1 MANSAPFFPQCV
13 FVALDCCRLDHA
25 PCCTRSSFWF
35 AGKSLSLCRFSNPRV
50 SKRITTGQC
59 QLRHMHKLVDFPSG
73 RWDVVGARAPG
84 GDSPD
89 DGDGDSEEEEDGSRT
104 DENFTSFSSSND
116 DVNSQ
121 QFREQMER
129 MLDNEDATFAGKDL
143 AVLIRKKYGRSYDV
157 QLIKKDFMGRQLLAM
172 NVMWKYRE
180 QRSFPLTEEE
190 YLLRLDSVA
199 STLKGWGAVSYVRST
214 LAKTKERPRIG
225 KAVSI
230 FIDINESGGR
240 AKEWINR

>member
-1 MANSAPFFPQCV
+1 MANSAAFFPQCV
-13 FVALDCCRLDHA
+13 FAAFDCCRLDHA
-25 PCCTRSSFWF
+25 QCCTRSSFWF

-73 RWDVVGARAPG
+73 RWGVVGARAPG

-89 DGDGDSEEEEDGSRT
+89 DGDGGSGEEEDGSRT

-157 QLIKKDFMGRQLLAM
+157 QLIKKASL
-172 NVMWKYRE
+172 
-180 QRSFPLTEEE
+180 SFVV
-190 YLLRLDSVA
+190 D
-199 STLKGWGAVSYVRST
+199 VRT
-214 LAKTKERPRIG
+214 NIP
-225 KAVSI
+225 
-230 FIDINESGGR
+230 
-240 AKEWINR
+240 

>member
-1 MANSAPFFPQCV
+1 
-13 FVALDCCRLDHA
+13 
-25 PCCTRSSFWF
+25 
-35 AGKSLSLCRFSNPRV
+35 
-50 SKRITTGQC
+50 
-59 QLRHMHKLVDFPSG
+59 MHKLVDFPSG

-89 DGDGDSEEEEDGSRT
+89 DGDGGSEEEEDGSRT

-230 FIDINESGGR
+230 SIDINESGGR

>member
-1 MANSAPFFPQCV
+1 LF
-13 FVALDCCRLDHA
+13 
-25 PCCTRSSFWF
+25 
-35 AGKSLSLCRFSNPRV
+35 SLCTAF
-50 SKRITTGQC
+50 
-59 QLRHMHKLVDFPSG
+59 L
-73 RWDVVGARAPG
+73 
-84 GDSPD
+84 
-89 DGDGDSEEEEDGSRT
+89 
-104 DENFTSFSSSND
+104 DEKDNIAAFVNSFVCLCMQ
-116 DVNSQ
+116 VNSQ

-199 STLKGWGAVSYVRST
+199 STLKGWGVVSYVRST